1 MVEAVQDRPVA
12 VPIEQRDGK
21 TLVATGVLEGQA
33 VVMDQP
39 VDPEVGEGQPAG
51 EQEER
56 RYQREV
62 DRAQCRSSEPAMITA
77 SMNAAVMTM
86 RRRSLPKYGT
96 RSSMSMVPVVTVEA
110 APRRGPLTL
119 LA

>member
-1 MVEAVQDRPVA
+1 
-12 VPIEQRDGK
+12 
-21 TLVATGVLEGQA
+21 
-33 VVMDQP
+33 
-39 VDPEVGEGQPAG
+39 
-51 EQEER
+51 
-56 RYQREV
+56 
-62 DRAQCRSSEPAMITA
+62 MITA
-77 SMNAAVMTM
+77 SMHAAVITM